1 MQMMPQMQ
9 WSDTLPD
16 PIEINE
22 MTDGT
27 MEILVNECIVQVP
40 DGWEFEQYRFVR
52 DDGRKR

>member
-1 MQMMPQMQ
+1 MQLMPQMQ
-9 WSDTLPD
+9 WSDTRPE